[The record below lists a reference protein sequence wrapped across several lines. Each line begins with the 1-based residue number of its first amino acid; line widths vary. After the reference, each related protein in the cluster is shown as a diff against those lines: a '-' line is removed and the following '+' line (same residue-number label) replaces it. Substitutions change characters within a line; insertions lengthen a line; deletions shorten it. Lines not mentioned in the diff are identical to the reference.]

1 MAITAD
7 TVKKL
12 RDKTNAGMMDCKR
25 ALEESQGDLEK
36 AIEILRKRG
45 LDIAAKKSS
54 RATREGVVGAYI
66 HSNKKVGVLIE
77 VGCESDFVAK
87 NDQFQELVRDLTL
100 QIASAVPRYVSRDD
114 IPAEIVE
121 REKAIYSAQVTG
133 KPANVLDKIV
143 SGKLEKFFKDV
154 CLIDQPFV
162 KDDKRTINDV
172 IKEHIATLGENIVVR
187 RFLRYQVGEE
197 V

>member
-54 RATREGVVGAYI
+54 RATKEGVVGAYI

-133 KPANVLDKIV
+133 KPANVLEKIV

-154 CLIDQPFV
+154 CLVDQPFV

-197 V
+197 L

>member
-1 MAITAD
+1 MAISAD
-7 TVKKL
+7 NVKKL

-25 ALEESQGDLEK
+25 ALEESHGDLDK
-36 AIEILRKRG
+36 AIEVLRKRG

-54 RATREGVVGAYI
+54 RATKEGVVSAYI

-87 NDQFQELVRDLTL
+87 NDQFQDLVRDLTL
-100 QIASAVPRYVSRDD
+100 QIASAVPRYVSRDEV
-114 IPAEIVE
+114 PAEIIE